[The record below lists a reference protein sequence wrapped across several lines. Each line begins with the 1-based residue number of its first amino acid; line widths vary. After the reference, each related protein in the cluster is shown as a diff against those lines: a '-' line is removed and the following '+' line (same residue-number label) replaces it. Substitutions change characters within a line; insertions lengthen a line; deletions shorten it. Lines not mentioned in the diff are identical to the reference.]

1 MYMDT
6 QRMKRVKSF
15 TWRLG
20 ALLVVTALAYVS
32 DNVGMLE
39 LSPMATAVIALLASE
54 GTKYINGRWSA

>member
-1 MYMDT
+1 MDT
-6 QRMKRVKSF
+6 QLMKRVKSF